1 MGISLIHSCAPLI
14 RWRGIWLPAE
24 RSAAKR
30 SAAKRSEGQVA
41 TAACKPKVDPFL
53 DGVYSPRSK
62 LELHQLPTWQDQS
75 VAHWPR
81 HPWAKHLEQLGK
93 QERGPPQ
100 TRLLTVRICP
110 IKTML
115 QVASNTQ
122 AGRAL
127 PQAYDCSSPPHGSQE
142 SATSPGAGKQPVP
155 GQPLGVQ
162 LLR

>member
-1 MGISLIHSCAPLI
+1 MARHLAT
-14 RWRGIWLPAE
+14 RRAE
-24 RSAAKR
+24 R
-30 SAAKRSEGQVA
+30 
-41 TAACKPKVDPFL
+41 CKAERRPSSNGRMEAQGRPL
-53 DGVYSPRSK
+53 PRWGVLTPIK

-127 PQAYDCSSPPHGSQE
+127 PQAYDSSSPPQGYRR
-142 SATSPGAGKQPVP
+142 APPLP
-155 GQPLGVQ
+155 GQASNPFTDN
-162 LLR
+162 LRGHELRWSSLT